1 MYVSYV
7 CEYVFANFVGPVP
20 VAKVT
25 QINQQKFNFK
35 ILLIRKIKLYSKL
48 HKIVNYTNINNNK
61 QETK

>member
-35 ILLIRKIKLYSKL
+35 ILLIRKITL
-48 HKIVNYTNINNNK
+48 K
-61 QETK
+61 Q

>member
-25 QINQQKFNFK
+25 QINQQSLILKFC
-35 ILLIRKIKLYSKL
+35 
-48 HKIVNYTNINNNK
+48 
-61 QETK
+61 Q

>member
-35 ILLIRKIKLYSKL
+35 NFVNKKNYTQTVNYTK
-48 HKIVNYTNINNNK
+48 VNYTNINNNK

>member
-35 ILLIRKIKLYSKL
+35 NFVNKKNYTQT
-48 HKIVNYTNINNNK
+48 VNYTNINNNK

>member
-25 QINQQKFNFK
+25 QINQQKFNLK
-35 ILLIRKIKLYSKL
+35 ILSIRKLHSNSKL
-48 HKIVNYTNINNNK
+48 QKVNYTNINNNK